1 MKEWLLERL
10 KEPSTYKGISLL
22 FASVGITV
30 APELINTI
38 LAALGILIG
47 AIEMVRKENQNG
59 GL

>member
-10 KEPSTYKGISLL
+10 KEPSTYKGISLF

-47 AIEMVRKENQNG
+47 AIEMVRKENANG
-59 GL
+59 L